1 MNHKRLSA
9 RGALAPLFTSLFAA
23 LVLAGCS
30 TTPTFEPV
38 APPAAPLAFKE
49 LDGLWA
55 ALRPAEAQARGQWWK
70 SFADPLLDDLV
81 ARADRNNT
89 SIQLA
94 SARLAQARA
103 LLRSIDADRLP
114 QLGLNGGA
122 NRQSASPALG
132 TTAAGNVFNAGLGA
146 SYEPDLF
153 SRLAG
158 ASNAAARE
166 ALVQSTPLLVQSDV
180 AQTYFGLRALD
191 AERALVRQTVVAYRD
206 TLHLTE
212 RRHAAGDVA
221 KLDLARVRTEVAS
234 TESQALA
241 LDRRRAELEHALAVL
256 LGELPSALTLTE
268 RLADKAGRTGGND
281 GTEGNDR
288 SGALPQVP
296 PGVPSTVLARRP
308 DVAAAQRTTQAA
320 QAAQARVG
328 IAQAAWFPDVSLTAS
343 GGFASADLGDLFK
356 WSARRLGRRRVAVD
370 SDLRRRSPR
379 SRRAKRECAM
389 GHRRRGLPRAGARGV
404 PRCRGPVVVVA
415 PARRSG
421 DRPSASRRFGQP
433 RHRVLDFALP
443 QRLRQPA
450 RAAGCAPQ
458 RAREPQASASSALG
472 AVPVDDRVD
481 QGVGRRLGHDAGLI
495 DLKLSAAP
503 RPPTPPTHRPRAR
516 GPAAARR
523 PGRAPR
529 CGTGGCRSA
538 RRVFASRGR
547 AAR

>member
-55 ALRPAEAQARGQWWK
+55 ALRPAEAQARGEWWK

-94 SARLAQARA
+94 AARLAQARA

-221 KLDLARVRTEVAS
+221 ELDLARVRTEVAS

-356 WSARRLGRRRVAVD
+356 WSARAWGVGALLSLPIFDGGRREAGVQSANAQWDAAAAGYRGQVLVAFRDVEDQLSSLRLLADQATAQAQAVD
-370 SDLRRRSPR
+370 SA
-379 SRRAKRECAM
+379 SRATVFSTSRYRNGYVSQLE
-389 GHRRRGLPRAGARGV
+389 LLD
-404 PRCRGPVVVVA
+404 
-415 PARRSG
+415 ARRSELAN
-421 DRPSASRRFGQP
+421 RRQALQVRSAQYQSTIGLTR
-433 RHRVLDFALP
+433 
-443 QRLRQPA
+443 
-450 RAAGCAPQ
+450 
-458 RAREPQASASSALG
+458 ALG
-472 AVPVDDRVD
+472 GGWGTTPV
-481 QGVGRRLGHDAGLI
+481 
-495 DLKLSAAP
+495 
-503 RPPTPPTHRPRAR
+503 
-516 GPAAARR
+516 
-523 PGRAPR
+523 
-529 CGTGGCRSA
+529 
-538 RRVFASRGR
+538 
-547 AAR
+547 